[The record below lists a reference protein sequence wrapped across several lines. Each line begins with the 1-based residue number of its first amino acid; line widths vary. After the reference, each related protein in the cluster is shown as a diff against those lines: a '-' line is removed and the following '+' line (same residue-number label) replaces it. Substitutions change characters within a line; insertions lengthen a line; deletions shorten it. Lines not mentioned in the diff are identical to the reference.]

1 MDLTSYNY
9 PNSYPNNLRCLW
21 TVQCQEGGRILV
33 EFIDFRTEP
42 GYDYLYIG
50 TAQNGTT
57 LRYNGNYPTTLD
69 VLSPADGS
77 PLYFEFY
84 TDGSVTYPGFHLC
97 LTNIN
102 ATGKF
107 RDPVLCHRL
116 ETVGKWYCHR
126 FTN

>member
-1 MDLTSYNY
+1 MELTSINY
-9 PNSYPNNLRCLW
+9 PNSYVNNLRCLW

-50 TAQNGTT
+50 TAQNGTAQNGTAQNGNRT
-57 LRYNGNYPTTLD
+57 LTYNGNLPTTLN
-69 VLSPADGS
+69 VVSPANGS

-84 TDGSVTYPGFHLC
+84 TDGSVTYPGFHLR
-97 LTNIN
+97 LTNTD

-107 RDPVLCHRL
+107 CDPVL
-116 ETVGKWYCHR
+116 
-126 FTN
+126 